1 MKPAKIERL
10 ISSDSIAV
18 QVSNMANRIAKSMP
32 NDVMIVVLLRGSF
45 MFAADLVRAL
55 HAVGMHPQIDFL
67 TVASYGADTQSSG
80 KVEVVRDLTESMKGR
95 DVLIIDDI
103 LDSGRTLQF
112 VTGLIRERGAK
123 SVKSVVLL
131 EKPGKRAVQIN
142 ADFVGFTVPDKF
154 VVGYGLDHANFYR
167 ELPYIGALITN

>member
-1 MKPAKIERL
+1 MKPAKIEKL

-18 QVSNMANRIAKSMP
+18 QVSNMANRIAKTMP
-32 NDVMIVVLLRGSF
+32 TDLMIVVLLRGSF

-67 TVASYGADTQSSG
+67 TVASYGSGKESSG
-80 KVEVVRDLTESMKGR
+80 KVEVVRDLTESMSGR

-112 VTGLIRERGAK
+112 VTSLIRERGAK
-123 SVKSVVLL
+123 TVKTAVLL
-131 EKPGKRAVQIN
+131 EKPDKRAVAIQ

-167 ELPYIGALITN
+167 ELPYIGAIIN

>member
-1 MKPAKIERL
+1 MKPAKIEKL

-18 QVSNMANRIAKSMP
+18 QVSNMANRIAKTMP
-32 NDVMIVVLLRGSF
+32 SDLMIVVLLRGSF

-67 TVASYGADTQSSG
+67 TVASYGSGKESSG
-80 KVEVVRDLTESMKGR
+80 KVEVVRDLTESMSGR

-112 VTGLIRERGAK
+112 VTSLIRERGAK
-123 SVKSVVLL
+123 TVKTAVLL
-131 EKPGKRAVQIN
+131 EKPDKRAVAIQ

-167 ELPYIGALITN
+167 ELPYIGAIIN

>member
-1 MKPAKIERL
+1 MKPAKIEKL

-32 NDVMIVVLLRGSF
+32 SDLMIVVLLRGSF

-67 TVASYGADTQSSG
+67 TVASYGSGKESSG
-80 KVEVVRDLTESMKGR
+80 KVEVVRDLTESMKDR

-112 VTGLIRERGAK
+112 VMNLIRERGART
-123 SVKSVVLL
+123 VKTAVLL
-131 EKPGKRAVQIN
+131 EKPDKRAVAIQ

-167 ELPYIGALITN
+167 ELPYIGAIID

>member
-1 MKPAKIERL
+1 MKPAKIEKL

-18 QVSNMANRIAKSMP
+18 QVSNMANRIAKTMP
-32 NDVMIVVLLRGSF
+32 SDLMIVVLLRGSF

-67 TVASYGADTQSSG
+67 TVASYGSGKESSG
-80 KVEVVRDLTESMKGR
+80 KVEVVRDLTESMKDR

-112 VTGLIRERGAK
+112 VMNLIRERGART
-123 SVKSVVLL
+123 VKTAVLL
-131 EKPGKRAVQIN
+131 EKPDKRAVAIQ

-167 ELPYIGALITN
+167 ELPYIGAIID

>member
-1 MKPAKIERL
+1 MKAANIEKL
-10 ISSDSIAV
+10 ISPDSIAV

-32 NDVMIVVLLRGSF
+32 SDLMIVVLLRGSF

-67 TVASYGADTQSSG
+67 TVASYGADTTSSG
-80 KVEVVRDLTESMKGR
+80 KVEVVRDLTESMKDR

-112 VTGLIRERGAK
+112 VMNLIRERGARTIK
-123 SVKSVVLL
+123 TAVLL
-131 EKPGKRAVQIN
+131 EKPGKRAVSVN

-167 ELPYIGALITN
+167 ELPYIGAIID